1 MATPSHPRIRL
12 LPATRPPVHTPA
24 QRTATSPIASAR
36 NIGAPIASAPA
47 IPLLRGATSG
57 PAGAPPAL
65 VFFPAT
71 GSRAIARP
79 RRAGG
84 R

>member
-1 MATPSHPRIRL
+1 MATPSRDRIRL
-12 LPATRPPVHTPA
+12 LPAARPPVHTQA
-24 QRTATSPIASAR
+24 QRTATSPVAGAR
-36 NIGAPIASAPA
+36 NVGPAIVSTPA
-47 IPLLRGATSG
+47 IPLLRGNTSG

-65 VFFPAT
+65 VFFPAA